1 MNGKSGISPMQW
13 VGLCVFLGV
22 VGLALALTGLTSWV
36 TSWFCSPVPTP
47 AHVFAGFETVFP
59 GTAATWSGDL
69 AACTPPV
76 AIVRTVAIVLLLV
89 LLAIATTIVV
99 MVMQYRQSDRYFER
113 EMQLRSGFAKGSE
126 IAQWFS
132 RSAVVKRGGRLRP
145 SLKSPTADQVG
156 ILVGTARRT
165 DVHLTV
171 EDSVAL
177 IGPPRSGKGR
187 RVLVGMIMD
196 YPGPIVTTSTRPD
209 NLTITL
215 ESRKR
220 AGEVAVFDPQ
230 GLSGVRAGLRWS
242 PILGCEDPL
251 VAAQRGQALVA
262 GTSLGRS
269 QSNQEWGERAG
280 VMLSSLLHAAAVG
293 GRGVD
298 AVYEWGAN
306 PRLGRSA
313 VDILRRDGAPGWAED
328 LDAVING
335 DPQLLSSIW
344 FGVSG
349 TTAPLRIPAVRE
361 SMSPGPGENFD
372 MDAFLRE
379 RNSLYLIGTGTGAGA
394 AGGFL
399 GGLMDSITEHARRT
413 AQRSAESRLDPSLGL
428 ILDEIVNIFSWPA
441 LPQLMADGGG
451 SGIQPIVVL
460 QSLSQAEKV
469 WSRADAITIWSAAT
483 AKLVLGGASD
493 TDFLDDVQKLLGQR
507 KQSQRSKSWNESG
520 SSHSVQEGLQPV
532 MTADEIRRMPETMG
546 LMLYRNRRGTLLRL
560 NSWTDRKDADQI
572 QRERS
577 MTAASQRETFESEKR
592 TELIGTVEGEAE

>member
-1 MNGKSGISPMQW
+1 MNGKSGISPMSW
-13 VGLCVFLGV
+13 LILCVLLGV
-22 VGLALALTGLTSWV
+22 VGAALALTGLTSWV
-36 TSWFCSPVPTP
+36 TSWYCTPVPTP

-59 GTAATWSGDL
+59 GTATTWNGDL
-69 AACTPPV
+69 ATCTPPV
-76 AIVRTVAIVLLLV
+76 AIVRTAAIVMLLIIM
-89 LLAIATTIVV
+89 AIAVAVV
-99 MVMQYRQSDRYFER
+99 VLVMQYRQSDRYFER
-113 EMQLRSGFAKGSE
+113 EMTLRSGFAKGSE

-145 SLKSPTADQVG
+145 SLKSPTAADVG

-187 RVLVGMIMD
+187 RVLVGMIID

-215 ESRKR
+215 EARKR
-220 AGEVAVFDPQ
+220 QGDVAVFDPQ
-230 GLSGVRAGLRWS
+230 GLSGIRAGLRWS

-306 PRLGRSA
+306 PRLARSA
-313 VDILRRDGAPGWAED
+313 VDILRRDGAAGWAED
-328 LDAVING
+328 LDGVING

-349 TTAPLRIPAVRE
+349 TTAPLRIPAIRE
-361 SMSPGPGENFD
+361 AMSPAPGENFD
-372 MDAFLRE
+372 MDAFLRD

-399 GGLMDSITEHARRT
+399 GGLMDSITEHARRV
-413 AQRSAESRLDPSLGL
+413 AQRNAEARLDPPLGL

-460 QSLSQAEKV
+460 QSISQAEKV
-469 WSRADAITIWSAAT
+469 WSRADATTIWSAAT

-507 KQSQRSKSWNESG
+507 KQQQRSKSWNESG
-520 SSHSVQEGLQPV
+520 SSHSVQEALQPV
-532 MTADEIRRMPETMG
+532 MYADEIRRMPETMG

-560 NSWTDRKDADQI
+560 NSWTDRKDGAAI
-572 QRERS
+572 SRERTA
-577 MTAASQRETFESEKR
+577 TAASQREAFDDADQSELVSS
-592 TELIGTVEGEAE
+592 TEGETE

>member
-1 MNGKSGISPMQW
+1 MSGRSN
-13 VGLCVFLGV
+13 VGPVGWMIVYILFGIVVLG
-22 VGLALALTGLTSWV
+22 ASSTGLTSWV
-36 TSWFCSPVPTP
+36 TSWFCSPVPAP
-47 AHVFAGFETVFP
+47 AHAFSGFETVVQ
-59 GTAATWSGDL
+59 GTASAWSGDL

-76 AIVRTVAIVLLLV
+76 GVVRAVAITLASVLIIAGVFV
-89 LLAIATTIVV
+89 LA
-99 MVMQYRQSDRYFER
+99 MVMQYRQSDRFFER
-113 EMQLRSGFAKGSE
+113 EMKRRSGFAQGAE
-126 IAQWFS
+126 ISRWFS
-132 RSAVVKRGGRLRP
+132 RAAVVKRGGRLRP
-145 SLKSPTADQVG
+145 SLAEPTAEQVG
-156 ILVGTARRT
+156 IQVGTARRT

-187 RVLVGMIMD
+187 RVLVSMIID

-209 NLTITL
+209 NLTITRG
-215 ESRKR
+215 SRAR
-220 AGEVAVFDPQ
+220 QGEVAVFDPQ
-230 GLSGVRAGLRWS
+230 GLSGLRTGLRWS
-242 PILGCEDPL
+242 PILSCEDPL

-280 VMLSSLLHAAAVG
+280 VMVSSLLHAAAVA

-298 AVYEWGAN
+298 SLYEWGAN
-306 PRLGRSA
+306 PRLARTA

-328 LDAVING
+328 LDGVLNG
-335 DPQLLSSIW
+335 DPKLLSSTW
-344 FGVSG
+344 FGVSA
-349 TTAPLRIPAVRE
+349 TMAPLRIPTVRDA
-361 SMSPGPGENFD
+361 MSPAAGENFD
-372 MDAFLRE
+372 MDGFLAD

-399 GGLMDSITEHARRT
+399 GGLMDSVTEHARRV
-413 AQRSAESRLDPSLGL
+413 AQRQPEARLDPPLGL

-469 WSRADAITIWSAAT
+469 WSKADAITIWAAAT

-493 TDFLDDVQKLLGQR
+493 VDFLGDVEKLLGER
-507 KQSQRSKSWNESG
+507 KLHQKSRSWNESG
-520 SSHSVQEGLQPV
+520 TSHSIQESLRAV

-546 LMLYRNRRGTLLRL
+546 LMLYRNRRGVLLRL
-560 NSWTDRKDADQI
+560 NSWTDRADADTI
-572 QRERS
+572 TRDRDE
-577 MTAASQRETFESEKR
+577 TAALQKASFARASMPTKGA
-592 TELIGTVEGEAE
+592 EL

>member
-1 MNGKSGISPMQW
+1 MNGKSGISPIAW
-13 VGLCVFLGV
+13 VILCGLLGV
-22 VGLALALTGLTSWV
+22 VAGALALTGLTTWV
-36 TSWFCSPVPTP
+36 TSWYCTPVPTA

-59 GTAATWSGDL
+59 GTAEAWNGDL
-69 AACTPPV
+69 TACTPPV
-76 AIVRTVAIVLLLV
+76 AIVRTAAIVMLLIV
-89 LLAIATTIVV
+89 MSITIAIVV
-99 MVMQYRQSDRYFER
+99 MVVQYRQSDRYFER
-113 EMQLRSGFAKGSE
+113 EMKLRSGFAKGGE
-126 IAQWFS
+126 VAQWFS
-132 RSAVVKRGGRLRP
+132 RSGVVKRGGRLRP
-145 SLKSPTADQVG
+145 SLKAPTANDVG

-165 DVHLTV
+165 DVYLTV

-187 RVLVGMIMD
+187 RVLVSAIID

-209 NLTITL
+209 NLTITF
-215 ESRKR
+215 EARKR
-220 AGEVAVFDPQ
+220 QGDVAVFDPQ

-306 PRLGRSA
+306 PRLARSA
-313 VDILRRDGAPGWAED
+313 VDILRRDGAAGWAED
-328 LDAVING
+328 LDGVING

-361 SMSPGPGENFD
+361 AMSPAPGENFD
-372 MDAFLRE
+372 MDGFLSD

-399 GGLMDSITEHARRT
+399 GGLMDSITEHARRV
-413 AQRSAESRLDPSLGL
+413 AQRSAEARLDPPLGL

-469 WSRADAITIWSAAT
+469 WSRADAVTIWSAAT

-507 KQSQRSKSWNESG
+507 KQQQKSKSWNESG
-520 SSHSVQEGLQPV
+520 SSRSIQEGLQPV
-532 MTADEIRRMPETMG
+532 MYADEIRRMPETMG

-560 NSWTDRKDADQI
+560 NSWTDRKDAAEI
-572 QRERS
+572 QRERAA
-577 MTAASQRETFESEKR
+577 TAASQRETFDTEQR
-592 TELIGTVEGEAE
+592 TELVGTTEGEAQ